1 VEIPDGGG
9 GAISNFRNVNILELI
24 NTGEPAIGCQEKI
37 CRAKNMPSTD
47 MNSPCIFYDRSFLQS
62 AGRRR
67 RETAVFS

>member
-37 CRAKNMPSTD
+37 CRAKK
-47 MNSPCIFYDRSFLQS
+47 Y
-62 AGRRR
+62 
-67 RETAVFS
+67 AVN